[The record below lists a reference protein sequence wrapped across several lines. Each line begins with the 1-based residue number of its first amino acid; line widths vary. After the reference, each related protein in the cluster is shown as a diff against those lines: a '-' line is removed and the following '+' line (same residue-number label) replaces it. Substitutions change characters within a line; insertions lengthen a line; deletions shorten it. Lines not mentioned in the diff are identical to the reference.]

1 MCICTF
7 FGHRDAPD
15 SLRPSIEKVLSELI
29 TSGKADKFYV
39 GNQGNFDKMVLD
51 ILRELS
57 KTHTHIKYNVVL
69 AYIPKKEI
77 DIYNETIVPD
87 GIEYVPRRFAIAHRN
102 KWMVDKSDYV
112 IAYITHSFG
121 GAAKFVNYATKQR
134 RIIINLSKNNVKEFK
149 S

>member
-15 SLRPSIEKVLSELI
+15 SLRPSIEKVLSGLI

-51 ILRELS
+51 ILRDLS
-57 KTHTHIKYNVVL
+57 RKHTHIKYNVVL

-87 GIEYVPRRFAIAHRN
+87 GIESVPRRFAIAHRN
-102 KWMVDKSDYV
+102 KWMVDKSDV
-112 IAYITHSFG
+112 VVVYITRSFG
-121 GAAKFVNYATKQR
+121 GAAKFVDYATKSSKS
-134 RIIINLSKNNVKEFK
+134 IINLKCGIP
-149 S
+149 